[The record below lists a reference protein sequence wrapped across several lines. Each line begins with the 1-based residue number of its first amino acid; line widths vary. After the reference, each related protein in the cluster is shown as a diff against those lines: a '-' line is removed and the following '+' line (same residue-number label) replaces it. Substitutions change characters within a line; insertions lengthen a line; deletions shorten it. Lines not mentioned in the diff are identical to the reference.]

1 MGFKDLIPTPVY
13 DTYWKFATE
22 RQEVFYNRIEN
33 KMFPWTDDEILKI
46 YKFTNAYRAS
56 DRVSQ
61 YLIKNVIYDN
71 NQYSPEDQCFRIILF
86 KLFNKIET
94 WQYLEKSLG
103 EISYKTFDYCI
114 YDQLLMKKLNNR
126 ERIYSAAYIMPSG
139 KSCFGFNKKHQN
151 NLKLLENMMQTGIAK
166 KIAKAKSLKE
176 LYEILLSYPTL
187 GSFLAYQFAIDI
199 NYSELC
205 DFSEMSFVIA
215 GPGAKNGIVKCFK
228 DLKGLKYEDI
238 IEYVTERQEEEFE
251 KRGLR
256 FKTLFGRKLQMID
269 CQNLFCETDK
279 YARIAYP
286 DICGLNDRKRIKQ
299 QYVNRNLE
307 NIAYFYPPKWGI
319 NNKLCISK
327 GV

>member
-103 EISYKTFDYCI
+103 EISYKTFD
-114 YDQLLMKKLNNR
+114 
-126 ERIYSAAYIMPSG
+126 
-139 KSCFGFNKKHQN
+139 
-151 NLKLLENMMQTGIAK
+151 
-166 KIAKAKSLKE
+166 
-176 LYEILLSYPTL
+176 
-187 GSFLAYQFAIDI
+187 
-199 NYSELC
+199 
-205 DFSEMSFVIA
+205 
-215 GPGAKNGIVKCFK
+215 
-228 DLKGLKYEDI
+228 
-238 IEYVTERQEEEFE
+238 
-251 KRGLR
+251 
-256 FKTLFGRKLQMID
+256 
-269 CQNLFCETDK
+269 
-279 YARIAYP
+279 
-286 DICGLNDRKRIKQ
+286 
-299 QYVNRNLE
+299 
-307 NIAYFYPPKWGI
+307 
-319 NNKLCISK
+319 
-327 GV
+327 